1 MKINREEFKE
11 LVAAVY
17 VGDLSKARATLDLMR
32 AAGSE
37 DVAGVI
43 MRASRGARPLPA
55 VQPLAEPL
63 VLPAPLGVDPRAY
76 FGGPPADSPRIRSFG
91 A

>member
-1 MKINREEFKE
+1 MNVDREAFKE
-11 LVAAVY
+11 LAAAVY
-17 VGDLSKARATLDLMR
+17 AGDTAKACTILDLMR

-37 DVAGVI
+37 GVAEVI
-43 MRASRGARPLPA
+43 MRASRAARPLPNA
-55 VQPLAEPL
+55 QPLDKPI
-63 VLPAPLGVDPRAY
+63 VLPAPHGVDPRAY